1 MQPPKVPKEDPI
13 SPISP
18 IGPIRV
24 PLSRLPAPKRNPDP
38 DATTPAMTTANKI
51 TLARTG
57 LIPVF
62 VWLAWAY
69 GRSFAGGQPIEP
81 YRFGAI
87 AIFLIAAFMDGL
99 DGFVARQFHQQSRL
113 GSILD
118 PLADK
123 GLVAAALIVLALSGW
138 PQSLPFWFPCAVI
151 GRDVVLAIGFTAL
164 TRLIDRVDVHPSP
177 IGKLATVFQLTS
189 ILWVLFRIPRFL
201 HALVIIAVSLTLISG
216 TGYLLDGIRQL
227 RLSVRSEK

>member
-1 MQPPKVPKEDPI
+1 
-13 SPISP
+13 
-18 IGPIRV
+18 
-24 PLSRLPAPKRNPDP
+24 
-38 DATTPAMTTANKI
+38 MTAANKI
-51 TLARTG
+51 TLARIG
-57 LIPVF
+57 LIPAF

-69 GRSFAGGQPIEP
+69 GRSFADGQPIEAH
-81 YRFGAI
+81 RFGAI
-87 AIFLIAAFMDGL
+87 ALFLVAACMDGL

-138 PQSLPFWFPCAVI
+138 PHSLPFWFPCVVI

-164 TRLIDRVDVHPSP
+164 TRLLDRVDVHPSQ

-201 HALVIIAVSLTLISG
+201 HALVIVAASLTVISG
-216 TGYLLDGIRQL
+216 TGYVLDGIRQL
-227 RLSVRSEK
+227 RRSWAMDKLGGGGAK